1 MPPIPAWTPPPNMRA
16 LPTLPPLNIDV
27 QMQAFQFPLTP
38 LSSLNKSLINNL
50 SSPEGTPAPTL
61 LKYTYTPTIEGT
73 PVPSILQCSSFSP
86 TVTPLPF
93 VLPESS
99 PAPSTLQ
106 FPPFAPLDKTSIDVV
121 ETSLPGSPECGSS
134 VSSASIAEGIRLT
147 TPEVVDTGRLTASL
161 EQPRQGES
169 LVVLDQGDVWVSM
182 DFLSKYEKKSI
193 RKAAELSVFSTLQK
207 DKVCYISA
215 SVNTHNAQMRKIQ
228 GRSFARLEL
237 IRKVRIGDVD
247 VTQGYKKIKCA
258 IADSIMSG
266 DITFSKK
273 DGRVFITHV
282 SGKLVDEGV
291 RVGMEVAECLDFN
304 GPKKQVIQ
312 IENAKE
318 GLIYRITLK
327 FDFIEELAK
336 YQDSQVFVKIQS
348 QTSKG
353 VLIEHWDHYL
363 RSLPMHLNCLIKSN
377 RKVMVFGLVFSS
389 VELLSD
395 DIFMEDFLDILEK
408 WDCRIS
414 HYIKGG
420 RLKADS
426 ANKLTVLIQMPT
438 DAPMTEQKYVAS
450 RIMSEVYD
458 MLFPI
463 TKDHQLK
470 CVTAEIA
477 EVVTLTKMACI
488 MWTALMVRG
497 VSPDYLW
504 QMVWQIEDEERKRST
519 INFLSKISQT
529 APICHPKKCFESLDA
544 CLDFADECARKVHD
558 ELAHTWICDL
568 VNQAPKSETD
578 RQELSDGIAFLG
590 EMIEA
595 VIACEDEEDVEFLR
609 NFLLGGKSKSE
620 LENDPSIYNKGRP
633 KTWME
638 CYKWMFN
645 KRAKEHNLKELK
657 KILRSTWGNALSS
670 TRV

>member
-1 MPPIPAWTPPPNMRA
+1 MSR
-16 LPTLPPLNIDV
+16 
-27 QMQAFQFPLTP
+27 FQRT
-38 LSSLNKSLINNL
+38 
-50 SSPEGTPAPTL
+50 
-61 LKYTYTPTIEGT
+61 
-73 PVPSILQCSSFSP
+73 
-86 TVTPLPF
+86 
-93 VLPESS
+93 
-99 PAPSTLQ
+99 
-106 FPPFAPLDKTSIDVV
+106 
-121 ETSLPGSPECGSS
+121 
-134 VSSASIAEGIRLT
+134 
-147 TPEVVDTGRLTASL
+147 
-161 EQPRQGES
+161 
-169 LVVLDQGDVWVSM
+169 
-182 DFLSKYEKKSI
+182 
-193 RKAAELSVFSTLQK
+193 
-207 DKVCYISA
+207 
-215 SVNTHNAQMRKIQ
+215 
-228 GRSFARLEL
+228 
-237 IRKVRIGDVD
+237 
-247 VTQGYKKIKCA
+247 
-258 IADSIMSG
+258 
-266 DITFSKK
+266 
-273 DGRVFITHV
+273 
-282 SGKLVDEGV
+282 
-291 RVGMEVAECLDFN
+291 
-304 GPKKQVIQ
+304 KKQGIH

-318 GLIYRITLK
+318 GLTYRITLK

-348 QTSKG
+348 KTSKG

-363 RSLPMHLNCLIKSN
+363 RSLPMHLNCLIKSS

-395 DIFMEDFLDILEK
+395 DIFMEEFLNILDK

-426 ANKLTVLIQMPT
+426 ANKLTVLMQMPA
-438 DAPMTEQKYVAS
+438 DAPIAEQRYMAS
-450 RIMSEVYD
+450 RIMSEIYD
-458 MLFPI
+458 ILFPI

-497 VSPDYLW
+497 VSPDHLW